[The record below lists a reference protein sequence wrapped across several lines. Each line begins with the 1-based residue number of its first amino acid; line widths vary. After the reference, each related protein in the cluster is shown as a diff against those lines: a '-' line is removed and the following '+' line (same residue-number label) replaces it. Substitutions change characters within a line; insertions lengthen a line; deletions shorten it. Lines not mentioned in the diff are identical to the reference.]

1 MVVANVSFKKIF
13 GIFLQILQCTI
24 VASQLSG
31 NLYVC
36 LAALLVEDH
45 LCILFG
51 KASNVQ
57 KLCHNIMIFLLGH

>member
-1 MVVANVSFKKIF
+1 MVVANVSSKEIF
-13 GIFLQILQCTI
+13 RKFLEILQCTI
-24 VASQLSG
+24 VASQLSD

-36 LAALLVEDH
+36 LAALLVEHH